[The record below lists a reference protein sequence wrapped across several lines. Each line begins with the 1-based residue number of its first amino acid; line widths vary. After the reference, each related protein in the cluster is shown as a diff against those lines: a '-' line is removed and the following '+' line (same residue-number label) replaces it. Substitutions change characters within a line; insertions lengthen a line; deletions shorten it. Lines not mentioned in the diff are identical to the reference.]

1 MKRASSFPHRL
12 GLMSAAL
19 LASAPL
25 LARQPL
31 QDAYAPA
38 ADPAWR
44 ADASSYDGGTYDTA
58 EVLRA
63 EPLIRTVRTVEPQQE
78 CRREVRYVRTAERRA
93 GGPDSGAATLVG
105 GVLGAVLGHQIGQR
119 ESRGV
124 GTVAGALIGG
134 AIGHE
139 LARDPGRDGL
149 AADAREDDVR
159 PVEAELCQT
168 HSVARYEERVDG
180 YRVTYRYNGHIFS
193 TQLPRDP
200 GGTLRVR
207 VNVEPVG

>member
-1 MKRASSFPHRL
+1 MKSASPIPHRL
-12 GLMSAAL
+12 GLTLVAL
-19 LASAPL
+19 LAGTPL
-25 LARQPL
+25 LARQPM
-31 QDAYAPA
+31 QDSYGPA

-44 ADASSYDGGTYDTA
+44 GDGESYDGGTYDIA
-58 EVLRA
+58 EVLRS
-63 EPLIRTVRTVEPQQE
+63 EPQTRIVRIVEPQQE
-78 CRREVRYVRTAERRA
+78 CHREVRYVHSVERRA

-105 GVLGAVLGHQIGQR
+105 GVLGAVLGHQVGR
-119 ESRGV
+119 GESRGI

-134 AIGHE
+134 AIGNE
-139 LARDPGRDGL
+139 LARGPARD
-149 AADAREDDVR
+149 DDIR
-159 PVEAELCQT
+159 PVEAERCQV
-168 HSVARYEERVDG
+168 HSVERYEERVDG